1 MLTLTRVKQATSEFI
16 KVLRYGKSD
25 VQTSKPVLPFGIDSK
40 PVKNL
45 VGIHSDTSDIGE
57 TVLLGY
63 IYESEKTNEGETR
76 FYCTDVSGVEMFGI
90 LMKNDGTVEFNGNAD
105 NLVRF
110 AALKTGLDNIVTALN
125 TELTKIQTA
134 ISSLGGTYAKQNVSL
149 DIDSAK
155 INEMKTT

>member
-1 MLTLTRVKQATSEFI
+1 MLTLSRVKQATSEFI
-16 KVLRYGKSD
+16 KVLRFGKKD
-25 VQTSKPVLPFGIDSK
+25 VQTSLPVLPFGIDSK

-45 VGIHSDTSDIGE
+45 MGIHSTTSDIGE
-57 TVLLGY
+57 TVLIGY
-63 IYESEKTNEGETR
+63 IYQSEKTKEGETR
-76 FYCTDVSGVEMFGI
+76 VYCTDILGNEMFDI

-110 AALKTGLDNIVTALN
+110 EALKTGLDNMVTALN
-125 TELTKIQTA
+125 AELTKIQTA
-134 ISSLGGTYAKQNVSL
+134 ISSLGGTYAKQDVTL